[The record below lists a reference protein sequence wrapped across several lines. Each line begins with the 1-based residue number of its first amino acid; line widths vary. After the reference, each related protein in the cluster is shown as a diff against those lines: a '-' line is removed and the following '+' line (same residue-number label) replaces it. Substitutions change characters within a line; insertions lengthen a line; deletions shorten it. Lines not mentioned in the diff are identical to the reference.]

1 MPAPKVY
8 IGPREISNLMSISL
22 REAQYMLKAFE
33 LKGQTIKFGRVQRV
47 ALRTF
52 ANYLSSQDG
61 SNAADTFN
69 VLNQALKG
77 A

>member
-1 MPAPKVY
+1 MPAPKIY
-8 IGPREISNLMSISL
+8 IGPKEISTLMSISL
-22 REAQYMLKAFE
+22 REAQYTLKAFE
-33 LKGQTIKFGRVQRV
+33 LKGQTVKFGRIQRV

-61 SNAADTFN
+61 SDAADTFQI
-69 VLNQALKG
+69 LKQALKG